1 MMNREAK
8 VVYDVSPNDRLGAG
22 NDDLQFRPITLA
34 ILALVF
40 SAFFPVSVP
49 LAHLAL
55 SRNKHH
61 PDHPL
66 ATKILAVLALLLSY
80 VGIVIFVYLAS
91 RARHY
96 SK

>member
-8 VVYDVSPNDRLGAG
+8 LVSDMSPNDRLGAG
-22 NDDLQFRPITLA
+22 NDDLQFRPITLT
-34 ILALVF
+34 ILALLF
-40 SAFFPVSVP
+40 SLFLPVSVP

-61 PDHPL
+61 PDPSL

-80 VGIVIFVYLAS
+80 VGIVIFGYLAS
-91 RARHY
+91 RARHHAQ
-96 SK
+96 